1 MVRHASREQFATWH
15 DMAQTAQPCRL
26 DRLRDTEMAR
36 HIAGTKIL
44 LVWGLLNISGS

>member
-15 DMAQTAQPCRL
+15 DTAQTAQPCRL

-36 HIAGTKIL
+36 LGTPYCGNKDPAS
-44 LVWGLLNISGS
+44 VGLA